1 MINLLNEWQIKCEY
15 ETLNKTS
22 GGSHMNKTKER
33 AKEILNLYLDEV
45 KDFDFV
51 KSVILVGSLSD
62 NTYTG
67 NAGSDIDLIHIVADE
82 IDYSFEKK
90 QIFDLISKVEQATER
105 DVPISMVVFQSRHL
119 VHPYNYDFEL
129 TQENKDLLERPIEVF
144 RALDSGITVYGEDLI
159 KTLERPTRA
168 DVEMTKRMNNEQMNA
183 LKDTDWYKNEYLKIA
198 YHPSIRMMTQMVLT
212 TAMSEYYYYTGKS
225 CSSKYYILERVE
237 KECPQITY
245 LNLLRLCHKN
255 RFSPDEITEQDIETM
270 NKEYQTCYLK
280 RPKTWN
286 K

>member
-1 MINLLNEWQIKCEY
+1 
-15 ETLNKTS
+15 
-22 GGSHMNKTKER
+22 MNKTKER

-45 KDFDFV
+45 KAFDFV

-82 IDYSFEKK
+82 IDYGFEKK
-90 QIFDLISKVEQATER
+90 QIFDLISKVEHATER
-105 DVPISMVVFQSRHL
+105 DVPISTVVFQSRHL

-183 LKDTDWYKNEYLKIA
+183 
-198 YHPSIRMMTQMVLT
+198 
-212 TAMSEYYYYTGKS
+212 
-225 CSSKYYILERVE
+225 
-237 KECPQITY
+237 
-245 LNLLRLCHKN
+245 
-255 RFSPDEITEQDIETM
+255 
-270 NKEYQTCYLK
+270 
-280 RPKTWN
+280 
-286 K
+286 